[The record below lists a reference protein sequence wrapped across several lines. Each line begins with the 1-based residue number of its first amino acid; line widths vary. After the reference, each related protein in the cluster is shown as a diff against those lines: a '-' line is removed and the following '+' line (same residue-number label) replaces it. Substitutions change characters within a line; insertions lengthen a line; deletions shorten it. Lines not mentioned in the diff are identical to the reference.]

1 MLAHGKRQPHK
12 PANMPTLDEHIELAK
27 QAGLFTDTPMEVIET
42 IKIKADNAKKL
53 LFKEF

>member
-53 LFKEF
+53 LFND